1 MTLAEITG
9 CDDRFL
15 VNLDDRH
22 RLHPA
27 AADAFRRLQARA
39 AAAGFR
45 LQAVSCHRGF
55 DRQLAI
61 WNAKAAG
68 RRPVLD
74 ARGDALDRARCDD
87 WTWAQAILRWSA
99 LPGASRHH
107 WGTDLDVYDAA
118 AVGPDYLVQLTPGEV
133 ESGGP
138 FCALHDWLD
147 RQIAARRAEGFFRP
161 YATDRG
167 GVAPERWHISYA
179 PVAAECERQL
189 TESALFTLLDACPEL
204 ALWPEVARHWPA
216 VYSRFVQAPVA
227 APTGSGL

>member
-9 CDDRFL
+9 SDDRFL

-39 AAAGFR
+39 ADAGFS
-45 LQAVSCHRGF
+45 LQPVSCHRSF
-55 DRQLAI
+55 ERQLAI
-61 WNAKAAG
+61 WNAKAEG

-74 ARGDALDRARCDD
+74 AHGCALDRMRCDD
-87 WTWAQAILRWSA
+87 WAWAQAILRWSA

-107 WGTDLDVYDAA
+107 WGSDLDVFDSA
-118 AVGPDYLVQLTPGEV
+118 AVAPDYQVQLTPQEV
-133 ESGGP
+133 EYGGP

-147 RQIAARRAEGFFRP
+147 RQITEQRAEGFYRP
-161 YATDRG
+161 YVTDRG
-167 GVAPERWHISYA
+167 GVAPERWHLSYA
-179 PVAAECERQL
+179 PLAAECERQL
-189 TESALFTLLDACPEL
+189 TESALFAVLDRCSEL

-216 VYSRFVQAPVA
+216 VYSRFVKAPEA
-227 APTGSGL
+227 ATGSGL